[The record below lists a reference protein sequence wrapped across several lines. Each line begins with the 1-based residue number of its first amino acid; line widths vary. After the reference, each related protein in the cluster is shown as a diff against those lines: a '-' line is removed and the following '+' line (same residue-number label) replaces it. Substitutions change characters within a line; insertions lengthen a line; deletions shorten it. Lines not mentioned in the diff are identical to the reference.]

1 MSKTYYNVCCFNDY
15 SRDYTPWAKRQA
27 SKKVRRSKNI
37 CNGSSYKKV
46 YNSYNI
52 CDFKSNCYSKEELK
66 EFCFTDN
73 SKKFK
78 SSKIRFKRES
88 IRYYS
93 DDE

>member
-15 SRDYTPWAKRQA
+15 SKYSTPFFKRQA
-27 SKKVRRSKNI
+27 SKKVRKSEIGN
-37 CNGSSYKKV
+37 NSNFKKV
-46 YNSYNI
+46 YNSLNI
-52 CDFKSNCYSKEELK
+52 CDFKSNCYSKEEL
-66 EFCFTDN
+66 EDFCFTDN

-78 SSKIRFKRES
+78 NSKIRFKRES